1 MNEVCFWHWPTML
14 METVSITAIVLPTTH
29 RTPHHWYRLY
39 SKISGFNARAY
50 PSTKNQDNAPSL
62 PLKGN
67 LFDWQV
73 LRRST
78 KYRHMGGTVG
88 SKSSNT
94 GYTYACNLKRL
105 VLKVLETSTACNVT
119 LIADTIIGIG
129 SKAAK
134 IGQEFLSWDIIVS
147 LEGTARFA
155 GLPFQSFL
163 LNNLCRSHNLLSNY
177 QSDRSKYRLMYL
189 ETQHGMSECL
199 PSLMGADWKLI
210 WEMNRT
216 FLYEQISQVLSLGVN
231 KESGFEGSSSG
242 KIQ

>member
-1 MNEVCFWHWPTML
+1 M
-14 METVSITAIVLPTTH
+14 
-29 RTPHHWYRLY
+29 
-39 SKISGFNARAY
+39 
-50 PSTKNQDNAPSL
+50 
-62 PLKGN
+62 
-67 LFDWQV
+67 
-73 LRRST
+73 
-78 KYRHMGGTVG
+78 
-88 SKSSNT
+88 
-94 GYTYACNLKRL
+94 
-105 VLKVLETSTACNVT
+105 LKVLETSTACNVN
-119 LIADTIIGIG
+119 LIAVTIMGIG

-134 IGQEFLSWDIIVS
+134 IGQEFLSWDVIVA

-155 GLPFQSFL
+155 GLPFRSFL

-199 PSLMGADWKLI
+199 PSLIGADWKLI

-231 KESGFEGSSSG
+231 KESGFEGSSGG